1 MTVVYPVVFTPLEEG
16 GYLAYV
22 PDLKIHTHGEDLA
35 QAILM
40 ARDAIGVIGLDIGR
54 RRPAACPLQ
63 VGPAPG

>member
-22 PDLKIHTHGEDLA
+22 PDLKINTHGEDLA

-40 ARDAIGVIGLDIGR
+40 ARDAIGVIGVDIEGR
-54 RRPAACPLQ
+54 R
-63 VGPAPG
+63 